1 MRILKYL
8 FLLFLLL
15 STAFVVF
22 VTTQPGDYKIM
33 RKKEINISKD
43 VLYHFISD
51 TTSLNDWSP
60 WEKDEIS
67 LVNKNL
73 SSTDSIAHTIILN
86 EEKTSSLFHFQ
97 KTNKGTIVTWE
108 VNGKLDLKLKILS
121 VLKGGATNVVGSE
134 LEKGLAN
141 IDHYLVNEISNYTI
155 KINGLVTKN
164 NTNYIQQEATCA
176 VADFQKKSKAML
188 QNMVAFVTKN
198 DIKITGLPFV
208 IYKTKKTSDNKTV
221 FAMCVPVEEEILTTE
236 GSEISGGHF
245 DSFLAVKA
253 TLNGDYSHNEKAWKE
268 ARKYMN
274 KSKLSED
281 LIGKPI
287 EIYKVSLPKERKPSK
302 WVTEIYIPVQRKISA
317 PKPESTEVAPSSE
330 SNLNTNPVQ

>member
-22 VTTQPGDYKIM
+22 VATQPGDYKIM
-33 RKKEINISKD
+33 RSKEINISKD
-43 VLYHFISD
+43 ILYHFISD
-51 TTSLNDWSP
+51 TNSLNDWSP

-73 SSTDSIAHTIILN
+73 TSTDSIAQIIILN
-86 EEKTSSLFHFQ
+86 EEKSSSLFHFK
-97 KTNKGTIVTWE
+97 KTKKGTIVTWE

-134 LEKGLAN
+134 LEKGLDN
-141 IDHYLVNEISNYTI
+141 IDHYLVNEIANYTI

-164 NTNYIQQEATCA
+164 TTNYIQQETTCA
-176 VADFQKKSKAML
+176 VADFQKKSKLML
-188 QNMVAFVTKN
+188 QNMVSFVTKN

-268 ARKYMN
+268 VRNYLK
-274 KSKLSED
+274 KKRLPED
-281 LIGKPI
+281 DLGKPI

-302 WVTEIYIPVQRKISA
+302 WVTEIYIPVKQKISK
-317 PKPESTEVAPSSE
+317 PKPESTEVVLSTE
-330 SNLNTNPVQ
+330 SNVITNPVQ